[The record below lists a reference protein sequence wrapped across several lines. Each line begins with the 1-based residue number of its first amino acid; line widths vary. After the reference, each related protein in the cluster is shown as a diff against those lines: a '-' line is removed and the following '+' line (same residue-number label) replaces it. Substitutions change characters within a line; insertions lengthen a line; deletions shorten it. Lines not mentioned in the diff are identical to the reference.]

1 MHVDDLTEPDSLM
14 RLIMIRVMLNHQ
26 ADELE
31 LVRCLDTKTGD
42 ECDVVFVPAMDADGD
57 IHLIPGFP
65 VPVDNTHELLAR
77 YVPVA
82 NLPKSN
88 PSKYYNN

>member
-1 MHVDDLTEPDSLM
+1 MHVDTETDPTALM

-82 NLPKSN
+82 SLPKSN

>member
-1 MHVDDLTEPDSLM
+1 MHVDEAADPTALM
-14 RLIMIRVMLNHQ
+14 RIIMLRAMLNHQ
-26 ADELE
+26 QDELE
-31 LVRCLDTKTGD
+31 LVRCLDLKTGE
-42 ECDVVFVPAMDADGD
+42 ECDVVFVPAMDEEGD

-65 VPVDNTHELLAR
+65 VPVDNTQELLAR

-82 NLPKSN
+82 SLPKTN